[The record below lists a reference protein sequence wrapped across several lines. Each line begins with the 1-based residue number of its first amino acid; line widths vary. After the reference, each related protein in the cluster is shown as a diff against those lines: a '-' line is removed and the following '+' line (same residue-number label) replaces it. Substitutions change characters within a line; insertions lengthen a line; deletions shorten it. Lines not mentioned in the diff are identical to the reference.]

1 MIIGKMSLI
10 VNIATSKQINVSF
23 EIKLFSMGY
32 LVHAAGGGVP
42 DVWENFPNN
51 PVFFLSAFL
60 KNSQMI

>member
-32 LVHAAGGGVP
+32 LVHAAKSSEGRGYYG
-42 DVWENFPNN
+42 
-51 PVFFLSAFL
+51 
-60 KNSQMI
+60 Q